1 MKSMKDLKYHAGIVL
16 RIYPSDRQKRLI
28 AVNSGCQRYVYNHL
42 VAVNNEIY
50 RLSKTAEFVPCDRQ
64 RTDYLKSVRH
74 HSGIANQAPFLYGSE
89 VDKYVIDN
97 AIINYQTAWKN
108 QKERHLG
115 VPTFHK
121 KSYSQSYQT
130 NCHYSKNGTGSVR
143 FLDESH
149 LMLPILKRIRF
160 AGSKKRIWQILD
172 RSHETAKNFIR
183 IGTVTVSRDPC
194 GDYYVSLSLASDTP
208 FRECRPS
215 VSAEKVSAAP
225 HDPVG
230 IDMNLS
236 NFCTMSDGTVVP
248 NPKYRKS
255 VQPKIARQQR
265 RVSRRLERAKA
276 EGRPLKGAKNYQK
289 ACRKLAELH
298 RKAARR
304 REDFIGRVSSDVV
317 KNHDFIAMEHL
328 NVKGLLKNHKLAMA
342 ISDAGWYKFQT
353 AVSQKAAAEG
363 KTFVRVPA
371 KNTTQKCSRCGHVCH
386 GDEKVILGQDE
397 WDCPEC
403 CAHNLRDYNAAA
415 NILELGLQIAE
426 TNSI

>member
-1 MKSMKDLKYHAGIVL
+1 MKAMKDYKYHAGIVL
-16 RIYPSDRQKRLI
+16 RIYPSDCQKHLI

-50 RLSKTAEFVPCDRQ
+50 CLSKTAEFVPCDRQ
-64 RTDYLKSVRH
+64 RIDYLKSVRH
-74 HSGIANQAPFLYGSE
+74 HSDIANQAPFLYGSE

-115 VPTFHK
+115 APVFHK
-121 KSYSQSYQT
+121 KGYAQSYQT

-149 LMLPILKRIRF
+149 LILPILKRIRF

-172 RSHETAKNFIR
+172 RSHETTDNFIR
-183 IGTVTVSRDPC
+183 IGTVTISRDAC
-194 GDYYVSLSLASDTP
+194 GDYFVSLALASDEP
-208 FRECRPS
+208 FRECRS
-215 VSAEKVSAAP
+215 VDKDSL
-225 HDPVG
+225 HDPIG

-236 NFCTMSDGTVVP
+236 NFCTMSDSMVIP

-255 VQPKIARQQR
+255 LQPKIAKAQR
-265 RVSRRLERAKA
+265 KASRRMERAKA
-276 EGRPLKGAKNYQK
+276 DGKALKDAKNYQK
-289 ACRKLAELH
+289 ARRQLAHLH
-298 RKAARR
+298 RHYTRQR
-304 REDFIGRVSSDVV
+304 DDFIGCTSNDAV
-317 KNHDFIAMEHL
+317 KNHDFIAVEHL
-328 NVKGLLKNHKLAMA
+328 NIKGLLKNHNLAMA

-363 KTFVRVPA
+363 IPFIRVPA
-371 KNTTQKCSRCGHVCH
+371 KNTTQKCSRCGHICH
-386 GDEKVILGQDE
+386 GDEKIVLGQDE

-403 CAHNLRDYNAAA
+403 GAHNMRDVNAAI
-415 NILELGLQIAE
+415 NILRLGLQILSE
-426 TNSI
+426 T

>member
-16 RIYPSDRQKRLI
+16 RIYPSDYQKHLI

-50 RLSKTAEFVPCDRQ
+50 RLSRTAEFVPCDRQ
-64 RTDYLKSVRH
+64 RIDYLKSVRH
-74 HSGIANQAPFLYGSE
+74 HSDIANQAPFLYGNE

-97 AIINYQTAWKN
+97 AIMNYRIAWKN

-115 VPTFHK
+115 VPVFHK
-121 KSYSQSYQT
+121 KGYAQSYQT

-149 LMLPILKRIRF
+149 LILPILKRIRF

-172 RSHETAKNFIR
+172 RSHETADNFIR
-183 IGTVTVSRDPC
+183 IGTVTISRDAC
-194 GDYYVSLSLASDTP
+194 GDYFVSLALASDEP
-208 FRECRPS
+208 FRECRS
-215 VSAEKVSAAP
+215 VDKDSL
-225 HDPVG
+225 HDPIG

-236 NFCTMSDGTVVP
+236 NFCTMSDGAVVS

-255 VQPKIARQQR
+255 VQPKIARQQC
-265 RVSRRLERAKA
+265 RVSRRLERAKT

-289 ACRKLAELH
+289 ARRKLAELH
-298 RKAARR
+298 RKAARQ
-304 REDFIGRVSSDVV
+304 REDFIGRISSDAV
-317 KNHDFIAMEHL
+317 KNHDFIAVERL
-328 NVKGLLKNHKLAMA
+328 NVKGLLKNHNLAMA
-342 ISDAGWYKFQT
+342 IADAGWYKFQT
-353 AVSQKAAAEG
+353 AVSQKAASEG
-363 KTFVRVPA
+363 IPFIRVPA
-371 KNTTQKCSRCGHVCH
+371 KNTTQTCSHCGHICH

-403 CAHNLRDYNAAA
+403 GTHRLRDVNAAI
-415 NILELGLQIAE
+415 NILEKGLLILSEA
-426 TNSI
+426 

>member
-1 MKSMKDLKYHAGIVL
+1 MKAMKDYKYHAGIVL
-16 RIYPSDRQKRLI
+16 RIYPSDYQKHLI

-42 VAVNNEIY
+42 VAVGNEIY
-50 RLSKTAEFVPCDRQ
+50 RLSRTAEFVPCDRQ
-64 RTDYLKSVRH
+64 RIDYLRSVRH
-74 HSGIANQAPFLYGSE
+74 HSDIANQAPFLYGSE

-121 KSYSQSYQT
+121 KSYCQSYQT

-149 LMLPILKRIRF
+149 LILPILKRIRF

-172 RSHETAKNFIR
+172 RSHETTDNFIR
-183 IGTVTVSRDPC
+183 IGTVTISRDAC
-194 GDYYVSLSLASDTP
+194 GDYFVSLALASDTP
-208 FRECRPS
+208 FRECRK
-215 VSAEKVSAAP
+215 KVINSP
-225 HDPVG
+225 IG

-255 VQPKIARQQR
+255 VQSKIAKQQH
-265 RVSRRLERAKA
+265 RVSRRLERAKVD
-276 EGRPLKGAKNYQK
+276 GKPLEGAKNYQK
-289 ACRKLAELH
+289 VRKKLALLH
-298 RKAARR
+298 RKAARQ
-304 REDFIGRVSSDVV
+304 REDFIGRISSDIV
-317 KNHDFIAMEHL
+317 KNHDFIAVEHL
-328 NVKGLLKNHKLAMA
+328 NIKGLLKNHNLAMA

-363 KTFVRVPA
+363 IPFIRVPA
-371 KNTTQKCSRCGHVCH
+371 KNTTQRCNCCGHICH
-386 GDEKVILGQDE
+386 GDEKIVLGQDE

-403 CAHNLRDYNAAA
+403 GTHHLRDVNAAI
-415 NILELGLQIAE
+415 NILEKGLLISSEA
-426 TNSI
+426 

>member
-1 MKSMKDLKYHAGIVL
+1 MKAMKDYKYHAGIVL
-16 RIYPSDRQKRLI
+16 RIYPSDRQKHLI

-64 RTDYLKSVRH
+64 RIDYLKSVRH
-74 HSGIANQAPFLYGSE
+74 HSDIANQAPFLYGGE

-97 AIINYQTAWKN
+97 AILNYQTAWKN

-121 KSYSQSYQT
+121 KGYAQSYQT

-149 LMLPILKRIRF
+149 LILPILKRIRF
-160 AGSKKRIWQILD
+160 AGSKKRIWQLLD
-172 RSHETAKNFIR
+172 RSHETADDFIR
-183 IGTVTVSRDPC
+183 IGTVTISRDAC
-194 GDYYVSLSLASDTP
+194 GDYFVSLALASDKP

-215 VSAEKVSAAP
+215 ISAEKASAVP
-225 HDPVG
+225 DNPIG

-255 VQPKIARQQR
+255 LQPKIAKVQR
-265 RVSRRLERAKA
+265 KVSRRMERAKT
-276 EGRPLKGAKNYQK
+276 EGRALQDSKNYQK
-289 ACRKLAELH
+289 IRKQLALLH
-298 RKAARR
+298 RQYTRR
-304 REDFIGRVSSDVV
+304 KNDFIGCVSNDAV

-328 NVKGLLKNHKLAMA
+328 NIKGLLKNHKLAMA
-342 ISDAGWYKFQT
+342 IADAGWYKFQT
-353 AVSQKAAAEG
+353 KVSQKASAEG
-363 KTFVRVPA
+363 KTFVRVLA
-371 KNTTQKCSRCGHVCH
+371 KNTTQKCSNCGHICH
-386 GDEKVILGQDE
+386 GDDKVVLGQDE
-397 WDCPEC
+397 WVCPEC
-403 CAHNLRDYNAAA
+403 GVHHLRDYNAAV
-415 NILELGLQIAE
+415 NILELGLQMLSE
-426 TNSI
+426 S